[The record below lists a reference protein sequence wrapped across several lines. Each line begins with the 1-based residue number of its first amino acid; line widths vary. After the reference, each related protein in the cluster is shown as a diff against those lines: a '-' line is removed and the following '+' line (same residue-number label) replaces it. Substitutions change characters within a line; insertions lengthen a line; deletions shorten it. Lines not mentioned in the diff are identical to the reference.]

1 LEDKKIFAAFGAV
14 IGILLVFAV
23 GRGLSGGDDTAAL
36 LDARTA
42 PLTEA
47 VADLESRL
55 NAVQSRLDG
64 ELVKVQDAMDSRLA
78 DLQGAV
84 DALVDQASG
93 ALAEEDLAALRIRL
107 EELAM
112 QSGDLSEMVAALGA
126 ASPPEKTLAPANEQA
141 SAPANEPAEEEA
153 PGAPGLMPGQT
164 ALFADGAVRVFVSRL
179 DPGANSLRASING
192 DRKTLREGIWRTVA
206 SGDGH
211 CRITLEGLSRNGASI
226 SALCGDELPAAEGI
240 SPGETTIL
248 NDGSLRVFA
257 SRVTEDAARLSV
269 NGEKVVLAAGDRATV
284 MAGAQSC
291 RLTLAQVDRGHA
303 TVGAECTDAVWQS
316 AELGAGEAAILGDG
330 AARVFVSLVQPDGT
344 ARIAVNGLALSTAQS
359 GQTTAMADNCDLTVG
374 DVSRRAA
381 QFSFACYN

>member
-1 LEDKKIFAAFGAV
+1 M
-14 IGILLVFAV
+14 
-23 GRGLSGGDDTAAL
+23 
-36 LDARTA
+36 
-42 PLTEA
+42 TEA

-126 ASPPEKTLAPANEQA
+126 ASPPEKTLAPATEQA
-141 SAPANEPAEEEA
+141 SAPADEPAEEEA

-179 DPGANSLRASING
+179 DPGTNSLRASING

-269 NGEKVVLAAGDRATV
+269 NGENVFLAAGDRATV

-291 RLTLAQVDRGHA
+291 RLTLAQVDRAHA

-359 GQTTAMADNCDLTVG
+359 GQTTAMADNCDLTVS
-374 DVSRRAA
+374 DVFRRAA